1 MWRLTLRTP
10 VLKNRKGM
18 QIKLGLVTNHV
29 NYHENHLFL
38 LVRELDEVDL
48 GQLELIVNLEHVF
61 VSRKRVYCVV
71 V

>member
-1 MWRLTLRTP
+1 
-10 VLKNRKGM
+10 M

-38 LVRELDEVDL
+38 LVGELDEVNL
-48 GQLELIVNLEHVF
+48 RQLELIVNLEHVF
-61 VSRKRVYCVV
+61 VSRKRVDCVV